1 MPIPLIPILAGIA
14 TGAAAA
20 YFLRAPITAT
30 AGHVGTGGFTSA
42 GGYDLHSADASRFK
56 AMKELLLLEDHI
68 NTAPCMDCMNKHA
81 STASGLLSEAAT
93 LKGGDETDISMSN
106 AAEMIRRK
114 LTSKPRALAGETRDL
129 RRAIARRLGLS
140 PVESDGTPHKHD

>member
-1 MPIPLIPILAGIA
+1 MLYPVIAGVA
-14 TGAAAA
+14 AGALLS
-20 YFLRAPITAT
+20 YLVNPTAT
-30 AGHVGTGGFTSA
+30 KNVIGVGGFASA

-81 STASGLLSEAAT
+81 ATASGLLSEAAT
-93 LKGGDETDISMSN
+93 LKGGDETDVAMSN
-106 AAEMIRRK
+106 AAEGIRRR
-114 LTSKPRALAGETRDL
+114 LTSKPRALAGETREL

-140 PVESDGTPHKHD
+140 PTETGHNGHKHD